1 MVGVSIYL
9 LGENYSSG
17 NNEDM
22 EGVEKRIV
30 Y

>member
-17 NNEDM
+17 NKEDM
-22 EGVEKRIV
+22 EGVEKRIL